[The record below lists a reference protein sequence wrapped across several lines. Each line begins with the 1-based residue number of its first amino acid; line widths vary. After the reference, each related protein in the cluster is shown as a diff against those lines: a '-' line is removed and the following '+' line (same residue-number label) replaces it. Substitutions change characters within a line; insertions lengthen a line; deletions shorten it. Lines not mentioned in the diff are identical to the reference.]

1 MTNTIL
7 IKRSSTPTS
16 VPSPGDLVPGE
27 LAINFADGNLFFENS
42 AGNIQTIASTQ
53 FVSVTGN
60 VTGGNI
66 ITLGQ
71 VSATGNVTGNYFI
84 GNGALLTGIQSG
96 FLSGTVDDF
105 VGDGSTL
112 AFTLSVIP
120 SSENLTSV
128 NINGVSQLKTAYSV
142 AGNVITFTS
151 APVNGSD
158 VEVTTL
164 SGSATSLANLV
175 NGTTIID
182 IPVADGNATV
192 SVSGNANVGVFTAN
206 GLVVNGSIE
215 ATNGFIG
222 LDATAIGN
230 GTANVRTF
238 LNANV
243 TISAEGN
250 ANIVTVTGTGAT
262 VAGTLSASGNVTGG
276 NIITSGLVSA
286 NTLSIAN
293 TASISGNLN
302 MNSQNITSLA
312 NPVNAQDAVT
322 KVYVDELV
330 ARGIHFHEPV
340 RVESPINLV
349 ATYNNGTSGV
359 GATLTNSGTQAAL
372 VIDGVTMV
380 VADRVLVYEQTDQTQ
395 NGIYVV
401 TDIGSVS
408 TNWILTRATD
418 ADTYV
423 IDSPNGLSEGSTFF
437 VQEGTTG
444 AGETYTC
451 NTVGTIVFGTT
462 NITFTQISSAQ
473 IYSAGAG
480 LALAGTTFSI
490 TVATPINV
498 IGITNAGA
506 NGVGNIGSSSGYFDT
521 VFAKATSAQYAD
533 LAELYHADA
542 AYSPGTV
549 LDFGGTYEVTRSL
562 VDASRQVAGVVSTR
576 PAYLMNSTATG
587 EHMIALA
594 LAGRV
599 PVSVTG
605 TIKKGDMLVSA
616 GNGVARA
623 EPEPKLG
630 TVIGKAVQ
638 NFSGDSGV
646 IEVVIGQY

>member
-42 AGNIQTIASTQ
+42 TGNVQTIASTQ

-302 MNSQNITSLA
+302 MNSQNITGLA
-312 NPVNAQDAVT
+312 DPVNAQDATT
-322 KVYVDELV
+322 KFYVDNLV

-401 TDIGSVS
+401 TNVGSVS
-408 TNWILTRATD
+408 TNWILTRSAD

-506 NGVGNIGSSSGYFDT
+506 NGVGNIGSSSGYFNT

-549 LDFGGTYEVTRSL
+549 LDFGGTHEVTRSL